1 MAKDLANTDLNTYLA
16 LTYLHD
22 GTNWEI
28 TQLNGSGE
36 GLTDQMEFNYY
47 GGTDAHYSID
57 RMGTTSG
64 EVLLA
69 CEEDHGRM
77 IMNEGEN
84 FTAISSSIIFG
95 AIADG
100 EGLNL
105 KPYLMAELIN
115 QFLGLNSIY
124 SLNLSASPE
133 DGGIVEGSGDF
144 IAGSQVEVSATA
156 AVGWEFIN
164 WTNLMGMIISTDATY
179 SFQMPASTMT
189 LIANFI
195 PATGQDELDIP
206 ALVSVYPN
214 PFTDKV
220 FLDFDPRFIGSD
232 FSIIDLSGRIVM
244 SGLIRSEKMNLDFSK
259 LNSGIFIL
267 KISEHSFEPV
277 RIIKR

>member
-1 MAKDLANTDLNTYLA
+1 VAKDLANTALNSYLA

-22 GTNWEI
+22 GSNWEI
-28 TQLNGSGE
+28 TQLNGTGE
-36 GLTDQMEFNYY
+36 GLTDQLEFNYY

-57 RMGTTSG
+57 RMGTTTG

-69 CEEDHGRM
+69 CEEGHGRM
-77 IMNEGEN
+77 IMNEGGN
-84 FTAISSSIIFG
+84 YTAISSSIIFG

-124 SLNLSASPE
+124 SLNLAASPE

-144 IAGSQVEVSATA
+144 IAGSQVEISALPA
-156 AVGWEFIN
+156 IGWEFVN

-179 SFQMPASTMT
+179 SFQMPASMMT

-214 PFTDKV
+214 PFTGNV
-220 FLDFDPRFIGSD
+220 FLDFDSRFIGSE
-232 FSIIDLSGRIVM
+232 FSIIDMTGRIVM
-244 SGLIRSEKMNLDFSK
+244 SGLIRSEKMHLDFSK
-259 LNSGIFIL
+259 LNSGVFIL
-267 KISEHSFEPV
+267 RISGHSFEPV
-277 RIIKR
+277 RIMKR

>member
-195 PATGQDELDIP
+195 PATGQDELGIP
-206 ALVSVYPN
+206 GLVSVYPN

-220 FLDFDPRFIGSD
+220 FLDFNPRIIGSE
-232 FSIIDLSGRIVM
+232 FSIIDLSGRTVM

-277 RIIKR
+277 RIMKR

>member
-1 MAKDLANTDLNTYLA
+1 MATTTLNDFLG

-22 GTNWEI
+22 GTDWEI
-28 TQLNGSGE
+28 TQINGTGE
-36 GLTDQMEFNYY
+36 GLTDQLEFNYY

-57 RMGTTSG
+57 RMGTSSG

-69 CEEDHGRM
+69 CEESHGRM

-105 KPYLMAELIN
+105 KPYLMAELVN

-124 SLNLSASPE
+124 SLNLAASPE
-133 DGGIVEGSGDF
+133 EGGIVEGSGDF

-156 AVGWEFIN
+156 SVGWEFIN

-179 SFQMPASTMT
+179 SFQMPASMMT

-195 PATGQDELDIP
+195 PLTGQDELSIP
-206 ALVSVYPN
+206 VLVSAYPN
-214 PFTDKV
+214 PFNDKIY
-220 FLDFDPRFIGSD
+220 LDFDPGFIGSE
-232 FSIIDLSGRIVM
+232 FSIIDMTGRIVM
-244 SGLIRSEKMNLDFSK
+244 SGLIRSEKMNLNLSK

-267 KISEHSFEPV
+267 KIPGHSFEPV
-277 RIIKR
+277 RIMKR